1 MISFAATGDS
11 FITRRLPDGDPD
23 AEALAALIG
32 RADFR
37 FTNLETTLRRDEG
50 FPSAQSG
57 GTWSS
62 AAPEVLEDLR
72 RYGFNVAAWAN
83 NHTLDYSYGAL
94 HSTAEALDR
103 YGFLHA
109 GAGRHLAE
117 AGAIRYLETPGG
129 RVALIA
135 ATSTFH
141 ESWAAGAQRGDVQGR
156 PGVNPLRFT
165 TRYHVSREELDAL
178 RKIAE
183 TSQINAV
190 HKLRVKE
197 GFALPDAEGVVR
209 LGNDLFCP
217 TENGV
222 SGAVTAPHQGDLK
235 RLLASVGEA
244 KRQANQVIVSIHAHE
259 MKGEAKDEPADFLQ
273 TFSRACIDHG
283 AHAVIGHGPHL
294 LRGVEIHAGCPIF
307 YSLGNFIFQSET
319 VAALPADFYAQY
331 GLSAEEN
338 TADALDARSKGD
350 TRGFVTNPKIW
361 ASVVACWEMEGREL
375 KKLEFH
381 PVSLGFGQ
389 PRFTRGWP
397 RLTNDTTI
405 LEELRALSLPMG
417 TDLKIENGVARLR

>member
-23 AEALAALIG
+23 VKALAALIG

-37 FTNLETTLRRDEG
+37 FTNLETTVRRDEG

-57 GTWSS
+57 GTWAS
-62 AAPEVLEDLR
+62 AEPEVLADLR
-72 RYGFNVAAWAN
+72 RYGFNVTAWAN
-83 NHTLDYSYGAL
+83 NHTLDYSYGGLAA
-94 HSTAEALDR
+94 TAENLDR

-109 GAGRHLAE
+109 GVGRHLAE
-117 AGAIRYLETPGG
+117 AGAIRYLDTPGG

-141 ESWAAGAQRGDVQGR
+141 ESWAAGAQRSDMQGR
-156 PGVNPLRFT
+156 PGVNPLRFS
-165 TRYHVSREELDAL
+165 TRYHVTPEELDAL
-178 RKIAE
+178 RQVAQ
-183 TSQINAV
+183 TSEINAA
-190 HKLRVKE
+190 HALRLKE
-197 GFALPDAEGVVR
+197 GFALPDAEGAVR
-209 LGNDLFCP
+209 VGNALFYP
-217 TENGV
+217 AENGV
-222 SGAVTAPHQGDLK
+222 TGTVTAPHPGDLK
-235 RLLASVGEA
+235 RLLASIGEA
-244 KRQANQVIVSIHAHE
+244 KRQADQVVLSIHAHE
-259 MKGEAKDEPADFLQ
+259 MKGHAKDEPAHFLQ

-319 VAALPADFYAQY
+319 VAALPADFYTQY
-331 GLSAEEN
+331 GVGQEQN

-361 ASVVACWEMEGREL
+361 ASVVAYWEMEAGKL
-375 KKLEFH
+375 KTLEFH

-389 PRFTRGWP
+389 SRFTRGWP
-397 RLTNDTTI
+397 KLTDDTTV
-405 LEELRALSLPMG
+405 LEELRSLSCPMG
-417 TDLKIENGVARLR
+417 TDLKIENGVARLV